1 MKENKTQKRSM
12 INIMLISLIFISVSS
27 LITIAASDTQ
37 DVTIIMNQPKMCI
50 PGAEEARG
58 QSIYKCNPTGTGW
71 ELNTTCETCS
81 VPGLNEAG
89 TNLICVEF
97 EPVVPSSI
105 SFLNSFIVI
114 SIIIILS
121 IIMKKSKGERK

>member
-1 MKENKTQKRSM
+1 MKENTTQKKSM
-12 INIMLISLIFISVSS
+12 INIILLSLIFISIASP
-27 LITIAASDTQ
+27 ITIATSDTQ
-37 DVTIIMNQPKMCI
+37 DVTITMNQPKMCI

-71 ELNTTCETCS
+71 ELNITCETCS

-89 TNLICVEF
+89 TNLVCVEF

-105 SFLNSFIVI
+105 SFINPFIVV

-121 IIMKKSKGERK
+121 ITMKKSKGEQK